1 MSVVLPLAFPG
12 LDGNKTSLN
21 QSQTRLHQLV
31 RQSRQDEQDLFQLEA
46 HPDDE
51 LGREF
56 DCLLDVASVVDV
68 KVGDNKLTVT
78 TEVLNCV
85 DPRTGI
91 LHEIGAFDIQIPTNG
106 SSDIRWF
113 NRTRKV
119 DGYREGMNA
128 PHVWAAGN
136 ACLGNTEALFPKL
149 TAKRDFASA
158 VQVAV
163 AFIEY
168 VNVDDPAGKLIHHWP
183 YARR

>member
-1 MSVVLPLAFPG
+1 
-12 LDGNKTSLN
+12 
-21 QSQTRLHQLV
+21 
-31 RQSRQDEQDLFQLEA
+31 
-46 HPDDE
+46 
-51 LGREF
+51 
-56 DCLLDVASVVDV
+56 
-68 KVGDNKLTVT
+68 
-78 TEVLNCV
+78 
-85 DPRTGI
+85 